1 MSHILIGICDKD
13 AVYGKRL
20 MEYINRQKDY
30 PLTAAAFTTTDALK
44 EFIKDQDIKG
54 VILEEGTG
62 ISEDIPVYYL
72 RKDQT
77 TQACRYG
84 NAKEIV
90 KEAYGIFSP
99 GRQGPAGVTGVYSPT
114 ENRKR
119 TGFALQT
126 AKENKALYFG
136 MESYGRASDEG
147 AMENL
152 LFAVKVRKD
161 GIADL
166 AGQSAVSM
174 EGIRGFTSARC
185 FLDYREVSVEDY
197 RWLFQRLADAGMSA
211 VLDIGTA
218 CIYDFELF
226 SLCDHLYLPVWE
238 EDMEDPRLLGFKEV
252 SEQHPVLS
260 TLHWKEVFLSEN
272 KTRYHAERY

>member
-1 MSHILIGICDKD
+1 MSHMLVGICDED

-44 EFIKDQDIKG
+44 EFIKDQDVKG
-54 VILEEGTG
+54 VILEEGIC
-62 ISEDIPVYYL
+62 ISENILVYYL
-72 RKDQT
+72 KKDQT

-90 KEAYGIFSP
+90 KEAYSIFSP
-99 GRQGPAGVTGVYSPT
+99 GRESSAGVMGVYSPT

-119 TGFALQT
+119 TDFALQT
-126 AKENKALYFG
+126 AKENRAMYFG
-136 MESYGRASDEG
+136 MESYGRTLEEG

-166 AGQSAVSM
+166 AAESAVIV
-174 EGIRGFTSARC
+174 EGVKGFASARC

-197 RWLFQRLADAGMSA
+197 QWLFQRLTDAGISA

-226 SLCDHLYLPVWE
+226 SLCDQLFLPVWE

-272 KTRYHAERY
+272 KTRYHAENC

>member
-1 MSHILIGICDKD
+1 MSHILVGICDGD

-44 EFIKDQDIKG
+44 EFIKDQDVKG
-54 VILEEGTG
+54 VILEEGSC
-62 ISEDIPVYYL
+62 ISEDIPIFYL
-72 RKDQT
+72 KKDQT
-77 TQACRYG
+77 TLACRYG

-90 KEAYGIFSP
+90 KEAYSIFSP
-99 GRQGPAGVTGVYSPT
+99 GRQGPAAVTGVYSPT

-119 TGFALQT
+119 TDFALQT

-136 MESYGRASDEG
+136 MESYGRVLDEG

-166 AGQSAVSM
+166 VGGSAVSM
-174 EGIRGFTSARC
+174 EGVRGFASARC

-197 RWLFQRLADAGMSA
+197 RWLFQRLTDVGISA

-226 SLCDHLYLPVWE
+226 SLCDHLYLPVWQ

-260 TLHWKEVFLSEN
+260 MLHWKEVFLS
-272 KTRYHAERY
+272 